1 MFVTS
6 QVDTE
11 VFDVLAKE
19 TGKTKDQAR
28 RFSLAWLCHCLYG
41 QPLLRTAFEGKVLTV
56 LPAAAVRMGQ
66 NRD

>member
-1 MFVTS
+1 M
-6 QVDTE
+6 
-11 VFDVLAKE
+11 FDVLAKE

-28 RFSLAWLCHCLYG
+28 RFSFVWLCHCLNG
-41 QPLLRTAFEGKVLTV
+41 QFLLRTAFKGKVLTL